1 MKFTRLYAALLALP
15 LSASLGCDKDTDEPL
30 KPCERGNYSITIIKF
45 GNTAV
50 RHSIR
55 IVYSTTR
62 IEEKTVAAGKGADT
76 VNVSA
81 GTYPLS
87 ISSISGSNQVLETV
101 NRTVVAERCN
111 EQTISVPF

>member
-30 KPCERGNYSITIIKF
+30 KPCERGNYGTVTVNF
-45 GNTAV
+45 GATTT
-50 RHSIR
+50 RHRIR
-55 IVYSTTR
+55 IAYSTTR
-62 IEEKTVAAGKGADT
+62 IREKTVASGTSTDT
-76 VNVSA
+76 VNVLA